1 MSYSDKT
8 SQKFKKSV
16 VMRGGDTKR
25 KQGKKSQDAADAVC
39 PKDTE
44 KTITEEI
51 DFCSC
56 LLLWVMFPET

>member
-1 MSYSDKT
+1 
-8 SQKFKKSV
+8 
-16 VMRGGDTKR
+16 MRGGDTKR